1 MLQWL
6 LMSWVCITTG
16 IMVVLIIL
24 TLPSKSAIA
33 SAPSISVAKLRCDF
47 GIYRDV
53 NNCGMWGIF
62 CDLIST
68 APGGGNVHPNHGG
81 QCEICRIWQIQ
92 IQGLQRSEKWWFD
105 CNGDGI
111 ADCEYW
117 VVWAQLKGCST
128 GTTNSLS
135 PDPFAVEEM
144 ECACEF

>member
-1 MLQWL
+1 MRQWL

-62 CDLIST
+62 AT
-68 APGGGNVHPNHGG
+68 
-81 QCEICRIWQIQ
+81 
-92 IQGLQRSEKWWFD
+92 
-105 CNGDGI
+105 
-111 ADCEYW
+111 
-117 VVWAQLKGCST
+117 
-128 GTTNSLS
+128 
-135 PDPFAVEEM
+135 
-144 ECACEF
+144 